1 MTDDIN
7 PPLHYYG
14 GPRDGELVQLEPGW
28 AAPDRLSHI
37 DWATGHY
44 ELEYVPESKSQRYV
58 WRSAP
63 LPGST

>member
-1 MTDDIN
+1 MTDDID

-28 AAPDRLSHI
+28 PTPDRLSHV

-44 ELEYVPESKSQRYV
+44 ELNLDSRRYV

-63 LPGST
+63 LLGTERP